1 MNNHQTSI
9 DFIIIIPLITVPLL
23 PTNPQTTCVFG
34 FGKNVTL
41 QDEMDRKPTRGDWG
55 KKKKNKKKEEG
66 SGNKCNGPHFAM
78 IIIPLPPTNLAPLQG

>member
-41 QDEMDRKPTRGDWG
+41 QDEMDRKPTRGIG
-55 KKKKNKKKEEG
+55 GRKRRTKRRRKGVAINVTA
-66 SGNKCNGPHFAM
+66 P
-78 IIIPLPPTNLAPLQG
+78 ILP